1 MTIRLFGLFLLAT
14 VLSGCA
20 EPPYN
25 NLDNQQLKAK
35 LEQGTPLYDI
45 RRVDEWRQ
53 TSVVE
58 NSQLLTFVDASG
70 RLKPDFFTK
79 FTAAVGQHDP
89 VILICRTGNRTDS
102 LARHLVEQMGYTQ
115 VYNVRHGISRWI
127 REKRPV
133 AGL

>member
-53 TSVVE
+53 TGVVE
-58 NSQLLTFVDASG
+58 NS
-70 RLKPDFFTK
+70 
-79 FTAAVGQHDP
+79 
-89 VILICRTGNRTDS
+89 
-102 LARHLVEQMGYTQ
+102 
-115 VYNVRHGISRWI
+115 
-127 REKRPV
+127 
-133 AGL
+133 